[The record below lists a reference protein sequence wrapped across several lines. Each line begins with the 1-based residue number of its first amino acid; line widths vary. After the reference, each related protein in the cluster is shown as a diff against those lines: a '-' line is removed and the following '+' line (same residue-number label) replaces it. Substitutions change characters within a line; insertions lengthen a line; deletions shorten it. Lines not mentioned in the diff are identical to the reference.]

1 MPIDQPA
8 PHVPEPGL
16 FVPAAPGGSGHFRG
30 LIHKDW
36 DRHVRHADELSRTV
50 GFQELRDAILARA
63 KPAVGERALDVG
75 AGTGLLA
82 VPLADPCTGVWAI
95 DISPAMVEHLRWLV
109 AGRHLMNLYPLV
121 ASATSLPLEDES
133 VDLVVSNYCFHHLD
147 EGEKRRAVAEAF
159 RVLAPGGRFV
169 FGDMMFGLTPGSG
182 RNRKVITSK
191 VRSMARR
198 GPAGFLRIG
207 RNAVKILTRT
217 GERPASPEW
226 WERALVDAG
235 FAGVGVECLAHE
247 GAIAV
252 ALKPG

>member
-1 MPIDQPA
+1 MPIDPGSPHLPERRVLPA
-8 PHVPEPGL
+8 TS
-16 FVPAAPGGSGHFRG
+16 AARGHPTRG

-36 DRHVRHADELSRTV
+36 DRHVRHADELSRTP
-50 GFQELRDAILARA
+50 GFQQLRDEIFARA
-63 KPAVGERALDVG
+63 EPAVGERALDIG

-82 VPLADPCTGVWAI
+82 VPLADICAGVWAI

-121 ASATSLPLEDES
+121 ASATSLPVEDGS
-133 VDLVVSNYCFHHLD
+133 VDLVVSNYCFHHLSA
-147 EGEKRRAVAEAF
+147 GEKRQAIAEAF

-169 FGDMMFGLTPGSG
+169 FGDMMFGLTPGSA
-182 RNRKVITSK
+182 RNRMVVSSK
-191 VRSMARR
+191 VRSLARR
-198 GPAGFLRIG
+198 GPAGLVRIA
-207 RNAVKILTRT
+207 RNGVKMLTRT

-226 WERALVDAG
+226 WEHALLDSG

>member
-1 MPIDQPA
+1 MPIDPGSPHIPEQGVLPATTPA
-8 PHVPEPGL
+8 PSHHL
-16 FVPAAPGGSGHFRG
+16 RG

-36 DRHVRHADELSRTV
+36 DRHVRHADELSRTP
-50 GFQELRDAILARA
+50 GFQELRDEIFARA
-63 KPAVGERALDVG
+63 KPVAGERALDVG

-82 VPLADPCTGVWAI
+82 VPLADVCADVWAI
-95 DISPAMVEHLRWLV
+95 DISAAMVEHLRWLI
-109 AGRHLMNLYPLV
+109 AGRHLANLYPLV
-121 ASATSLPLEDES
+121 ASATSLPVEDES
-133 VDLVVSNYCFHHLD
+133 VDLVVSNYCYHHLD
-147 EGEKRRAVAEAF
+147 AGEKRRAVAEAF

-182 RNRKVITSK
+182 RNRKVISSK

-198 GPAGFLRIG
+198 GPAGFVRIG
-207 RNAVKILTRT
+207 RNAVRMLTGT
-217 GERPASPEW
+217 GERPSSPEW
-226 WERALVDAG
+226 WEQALVDAG